1 MRTMYSFRLTAQNF
15 SKKLI
20 SVFVAVSIFS
30 LVFVWLVSMRD
41 LIDELV
47 VNELEYMVTDIIN
60 KSVYECVNASQFT
73 HENMTIVSKDSAG
86 YINSVSIE
94 PYYANLMKSKIA
106 ANINKSVNQIT
117 DDDVNITLGM
127 VVGYCNLGSWGPEI
141 PLAVLPNTNVDI
153 DFETTLSPAGI
164 NQVMSNVNINVNVY
178 VSAMMPFLKC
188 TSTIHST
195 VLVASTIIVG
205 KVPNTYIEI
214 EDK

>member
-1 MRTMYSFRLTAQNF
+1 MRTMYSFRSTIEKALR
-15 SKKLI
+15 KIL
-20 SVFVAVSIFS
+20 SIFIMLCIVS
-30 LVFVWLVSMRD
+30 LLFVWLVSMRD

-60 KSVYECVNASQFT
+60 KSVYDCINASDFT
-73 HENMTIVSKDSAG
+73 YENITILTKDSNG

-94 PYYANLMKSKIA
+94 PYFANLMKSKIA
-106 ANINKSVNQIT
+106 ADINRSVNQIT

-127 VVGYCNLGSWGPEI
+127 VIGYCNLGSWGPEI

-153 DFETTLSPAGI
+153 DFETSLCPAGI
-164 NQVMSNVNINVNVY
+164 NQVQSNVNIKVNVY

-195 VLVASTIIVG
+195 VLVAGTTIVG
-205 KVPNTYIEI
+205 NVPDTYINI